1 MKKPTIGF
9 AMCGS
14 FCTFEK
20 AFRSLGELLEH
31 YDVLPVMSQ
40 NAYKTDTRFGRAEE
54 HILRLEAMTDKRV
67 IHTIVGAEPLG
78 PKKMVDLLVVAP
90 CTGNTMAK
98 ISHAITDTS
107 VTMAVK
113 SVLRT
118 GTPVVLCL
126 ATNDALA
133 GSAQNIGRLLNTKNM
148 YVVPFAQDDPQA
160 KPTSLV
166 SDFGL
171 LLPAV
176 QAALRGEQLQ
186 PLLQ

>member
-1 MKKPTIGF
+1 MNKPKIGF

-20 AFRSLGELLEH
+20 AFGQLAVLLEE
-31 YDVLPVMSQ
+31 YDVLPVMSH
-40 NAYKTDTRFGRAEE
+40 NAYETDTRFGRAKE
-54 HILRLEAMTDKRV
+54 HVERLEEMTGHRV
-67 IHTIVGAEPLG
+67 IHTIADAEPLG
-78 PKKMVDLLVVAP
+78 PKRMVELLAVAP
-90 CTGNTMAK
+90 CTGNTLAK
-98 ISHAITDTS
+98 LAHAITDTP

-113 SVLRT
+113 SVLRV

-133 GSAQNIGRLLNTKNM
+133 ASAQNIGRLLNTKHM
-148 YVVPFAQDDPQA
+148 YFVPFGQDDA
-160 KPTSLV
+160 VEKPTSLV
-166 SDFGL
+166 ADFDL

-176 QAALRGEQLQ
+176 QAARQGEQLQ